1 MASYCGGLSSTRRSA
16 VSGPWRSIA
25 WATIVLLGGFST
37 LIKQKDF
44 LFVTIISFLE
54 ATRLFSSAVDPEDQ
68 FIINAPEVVAAKTE
82 EIEAKEQGSWQR
94 HHPTNNQ
101 TAAASAP
108 PRRGGLLGWSWPS
121 SLTSGRRRRRFCTC
135 RLFFAKALS
144 TGFTSAQ
151 FAAAITS
158 VVLAVLRL
166 SRQDYVEP
174 ADQSSSDH
182 KSIKGSL
189 NLFYGLVLA
198 QGVSN
203 FLADTMLPV
212 DVRRVLKLSMTYQ
225 LGHSGV
231 LVIKRYMLD
240 TYMKCSGGRVREAMD
255 MDLVSFAMEMARSTS
270 VADRLVGVRV
280 LDRVLSVDK
289 YRGLALMRLR
299 ASIDTVGSVIAMLG
313 LKNKTT
319 EEEDTRGHAA
329 NVVLELSPDLQVES
343 FPEVLQMVSSLLT
356 ATKTTAV
363 SSSTSSNV
371 GVELT
376 WLGVKILKKIMDN
389 PDNCKEVVKDAD
401 DQVISSI
408 VELTTV
414 SDDTNSSSISWSP
427 VTEEIIV
434 EAVQVLHRMVR
445 TTGDA
450 GKALRCKI
458 SENLHVVR
466 NIRKILEHPRSH
478 TELLT
483 EAIGVLACLA
493 LDETGKEDIGGSA
506 RIIRRLVPFL
516 VVETPSPSN
525 RVELAKSAVEALL
538 ILAVDSQRIA
548 LRILEEMRT
557 EDMQQLV
564 DMLSSDSTELRI
576 MAARLLAVLR
586 ANSLAEHAHYNRTVD
601 NVLPL
606 VNSYI
611 APLFMYFW
619 LLKAIKLE
627 VEKLDAL
634 VPAAGELRAHDDE
647 LIQIICIICTQ
658 NLEEWRTKQGA
669 LLESFIGLSVQICTF
684 IQENDFGDALRNA
697 NLTVDL
703 LMHKLTRI
711 LDLYKSPDTEYPGI
725 RRVTVELIIWMVRS
739 NRSCIEFFFEHQVDK
754 VKEVAET
761 EARLEMFKM
770 FCCGVGVAKHRET
783 ISSLC
788 VLY

>member
-606 VNSYI
+606 
-611 APLFMYFW
+611 

-634 VPAAGELRAHDDE
+634 VPAAGELRAHDD
-647 LIQIICIICTQ
+647 

>member
-1 MASYCGGLSSTRRSA
+1 MHIYT
-16 VSGPWRSIA
+16 
-25 WATIVLLGGFST
+25 
-37 LIKQKDF
+37 K
-44 LFVTIISFLE
+44 LFPN
-54 ATRLFSSAVDPEDQ
+54 ANGRLFSSAVDPEDQ

-203 FLADTMLPV
+203 FVAYTLLPV

-329 NVVLELSPDLQVES
+329 NVEQCRRRAYMARCE
-343 FPEVLQMVSSLLT
+343 
-356 ATKTTAV
+356 
-363 SSSTSSNV
+363 
-371 GVELT
+371 
-376 WLGVKILKKIMDN
+376 N
-389 PDNCKEVVKDAD
+389 P
-401 DQVISSI
+401 Q
-408 VELTTV
+408 
-414 SDDTNSSSISWSP
+414 
-427 VTEEIIV
+427 
-434 EAVQVLHRMVR
+434 
-445 TTGDA
+445 
-450 GKALRCKI
+450 
-458 SENLHVVR
+458 
-466 NIRKILEHPRSH
+466 
-478 TELLT
+478 
-483 EAIGVLACLA
+483 
-493 LDETGKEDIGGSA
+493 EDHGQSG
-506 RIIRRLVPFL
+506 
-516 VVETPSPSN
+516 
-525 RVELAKSAVEALL
+525 
-538 ILAVDSQRIA
+538 
-548 LRILEEMRT
+548 
-557 EDMQQLV
+557 QL
-564 DMLSSDSTELRI
+564 
-576 MAARLLAVLR
+576 
-586 ANSLAEHAHYNRTVD
+586 
-601 NVLPL
+601 
-606 VNSYI
+606 
-611 APLFMYFW
+611 
-619 LLKAIKLE
+619 
-627 VEKLDAL
+627 
-634 VPAAGELRAHDDE
+634 
-647 LIQIICIICTQ
+647 
-658 NLEEWRTKQGA
+658 
-669 LLESFIGLSVQICTF
+669 
-684 IQENDFGDALRNA
+684 
-697 NLTVDL
+697 
-703 LMHKLTRI
+703 
-711 LDLYKSPDTEYPGI
+711 
-725 RRVTVELIIWMVRS
+725 
-739 NRSCIEFFFEHQVDK
+739 
-754 VKEVAET
+754 
-761 EARLEMFKM
+761 
-770 FCCGVGVAKHRET
+770 
-783 ISSLC
+783 
-788 VLY
+788 